1 MFTNEVKMIKRLLAF
16 LLIASTANA
25 ADVGQLIIP
34 AWPTQVISASYT
46 NHTLDGATDQIEYM
60 FQCEEACAIDA
71 LCVRQGTTTGT
82 PPTYELRLEG
92 ASTAGRADGTVK
104 SSTNAKGDLTL
115 PGANAVGCATLTSSY
130 TCTKGEFLAGVI
142 DYRTGTIDGS
152 NNAGFTYQNAN
163 ALGYRYPMTWTV
175 DAGTATYRAGIQTFS
190 YKCGSTYYGFLPETS
205 GQFDF
210 GSGSNP
216 DERGNKFTI
225 PASSCSTFKIDG
237 ARWNGYMNASG
248 STLEVSIYEGT
259 TARQNTA
266 LDTDYD
272 TSGGSAGYL
281 KVDFDESYTFDCGT
295 EYIVAI
301 KPNSASGVSTGLQ
314 YINVDTN
321 AGLNS
326 MPLGTTMSYIGRQDA
341 GSWDT
346 TDTTRRALIDLY
358 VSDITEPSG
367 GGVTYSRG
375 TGGNKQ

>member
-1 MFTNEVKMIKRLLAF
+1 MKKLLTLLTIF
-16 LLIASTANA
+16 LASGKCFA
-25 ADVGQLIIP
+25 ADVGQVIIP
-34 AWPTQVISASYT
+34 AWPTQVISASYN
-46 NHTLDGATDQIEYM
+46 NHTLDAADDQIEFM
-60 FQCEEACAIDA
+60 IQCEEACAIDGIQ
-71 LCVRQGTTTGT
+71 VRQGAVSGT
-82 PPTYELRLEG
+82 PPTYEARIEG
-92 ASTAGRADGTVK
+92 VNSSGRADGTVK

-115 PGANAVGCATLTSSY
+115 NGANTVATATLTSSY
-130 TCTKGEFLAGVI
+130 TCTKGEFLALVV
-142 DYRTGTIDGS
+142 DYRTGSLAG
-152 NNAGFTYQNAN
+152 NASFSYSNAN
-163 ALGYRYPMTWTV
+163 ALGYRFPMAWTV
-175 DAGTATYRAGIQTFS
+175 DATVATYRAGIIPVS

-210 GSGSNP
+210 GSLSNP

-281 KVDFDESYTFDCGT
+281 KVDFDESYTFTCGT

-326 MPLGTTMSYIGRQDA
+326 MPLGTTMSYVGRQDA

-346 TDTTRRALIDLY
+346 TDTTRRALIDLII
-358 VSDITEPSG
+358 SDITEPASG
-367 GGVTYSRG
+367 GVMNLNQVS
-375 TGGNKQ
+375 GGSQ